1 MLEASV
7 KYLLVTFGS
16 GNVKGSLSVIVNDI
30 RVSPFPQQ
38 YSESIPNTMFDSHMN
53 RSVACAIR
61 HISSSPSV
69 KQELDSLYVTTFYS
83 LQELL
88 STLSCYIPYLVQWS
102 SSIIILGIDIPSIR
116 YNMVKSA

>member
-30 RVSPFPQQ
+30 RVSSFPQQ
-38 YSESIPNTMFDSHMN
+38 NSESIPNTMLDSHMN

-69 KQELDSLYVTTFYS
+69 KQELDSLYVTTLYS
-83 LQELL
+83 LQELVRTFLLDMLTLFNGVAPSL
-88 STLSCYIPYLVQWS
+88 S
-102 SSIIILGIDIPSIR
+102 
-116 YNMVKSA
+116 